1 MQDTEPVKNKY
12 SHPHDA
18 LQYLALVIDGGAL
31 GTRQTKRRE
40 VKAATVRGWT

>member
-1 MQDTEPVKNKY
+1 MQGTEPVKNKY

-40 VKAATVRGWT
+40 IKPAAYAWT